1 MSARFDKLRVRQLD
15 EALAAFQ
22 GLRSRPAP
30 RGGWIRTIRDA
41 LGMSARQLAV
51 RMGKSKT
58 TVLST
63 ERNET
68 KGTVQL
74 DSLQDLADALD
85 CDLVYAVI
93 PRTSLQERLDRQA
106 REIAAQTV
114 SRVSTSKELEAR
126 CISEEERARQID
138 ALAEEILCGRK
149 RDFWDSRSS
158 AMKRE
163 IPRTDL

>member
-1 MSARFDKLRVRQLD
+1 
-15 EALAAFQ
+15 
-22 GLRSRPAP
+22 
-30 RGGWIRTIRDA
+30 
-41 LGMSARQLAV
+41 MSARQLAE
-51 RMGKSKT
+51 RTGKSKT

-106 REIAAQTV
+106 REIAAKTV
-114 SRVSTSKELEAR
+114 SRVSASKELEAQ
-126 CISEEERARQID
+126 CISAEERARQID

-149 RDFWDSRSS
+149 RDFWDS
-158 AMKRE
+158 
-163 IPRTDL
+163 